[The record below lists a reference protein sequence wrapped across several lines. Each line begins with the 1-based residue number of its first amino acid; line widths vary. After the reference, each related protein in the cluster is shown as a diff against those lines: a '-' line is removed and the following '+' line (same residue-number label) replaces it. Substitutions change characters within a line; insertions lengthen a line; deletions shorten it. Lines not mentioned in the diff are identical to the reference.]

1 MCHKSMI
8 LEELDGL
15 RFQPFITNHRTALL
29 LIVARLRK
37 HIIAI
42 DRHSL
47 MQLGKTLAW
56 CAVVQLVLF
65 LLCSLFRFLWVKYS
79 TETHERWLHNYI
91 GHEDEPPHRPFLD
104 MTFRWIQFGMSITTV
119 VLWIYKTYAWRV
131 GVADNIIELTM
142 WVSCAETPP
151 TSINQGS
158 TRVH

>member
-1 MCHKSMI
+1 M
-8 LEELDGL
+8 
-15 RFQPFITNHRTALL
+15 
-29 LIVARLRK
+29 
-37 HIIAI
+37 IAI